1 MANGMKSYVERTTPT
16 SLERDCVDNFIK
28 HCEANNI
35 HPEPYQAEKM
45 LLSQIRSEIATRNNT
60 ADKTDQWSKP
70 VRLTPTQIAKCMIAF
85 DHVRLVA
92 FADGSFSHE
101 NDELALYQ
109 TEGKAQGLYSADRDI
124 LTRRI
129 LEYSES
135 IRAREVED
143 VIRMLRAL
151 APKVS
156 RTQEKDLIAVNN
168 GLFDYKTKQLLPF
181 SPEHVFFSKL
191 ITDYNPNAT
200 NVHITMPDGEEWD
213 CEWQLD
219 SLSDDPEMR
228 HFLRQVISAM
238 CRPHVDW
245 NKAVLAYSTKGNNG
259 KGTLAAIMRSIMGP
273 DAHASIPLKDFGKDF
288 MLEPLMHTQGI
299 IVDENDVGAYIDSSA
314 NFKNAIT
321 HDVIPINR
329 KYKNPVNVQYWGLI
343 YQCINEFPRV
353 HDRSDSY
360 LRRVII
366 VPFDKSF
373 EGVERTYIKS
383 DYIQRKE
390 VREYYLK
397 CALESEFYEFDIPQI
412 CLDAK
417 QLYSTY
423 NDPLRD
429 FFENIVST
437 LVWKK
442 QPLSWLYDLYKQWY
456 AVNHPS
462 GTVMPSSKFRLDIVQ
477 MAIDSGKW
485 TCPGIQKVV
494 AIKPGDMHGYEP
506 AIMEYN
512 VTNYMNETY
521 KGVDWEKRCNF
532 KRPKTV
538 RGCLIR
544 IGDPSPDRQKYK
556 EIEAIED
563 IEDTEFEV
571 EDTYNDVPTTTLEHS
586 SALAAVPVPAAATIA
601 HHTSAISPDERE
613 EIMREM
619 HNQELAELYQA
630 QPKPQEEN
638 KSFYESRNDNQ
649 SVDALDKEDIE
660 PDDAPS
666 LNFNGT
672 PPYSGARVR
681 DMIEERE
688 YTNTSEVYIEDDEY
702 YEQEP
707 YSSDTPT
714 ENSASPDIGW

>member
-1 MANGMKSYVERTTPT
+1 MANGLKSYVEKTTPT

-28 HCEANNI
+28 HCKENNI

-45 LLSQIRSEIATRNNT
+45 LLSQIRSEISTRNNT

-70 VRLTPTQIAKCMIAF
+70 VRLSPTQIAKCMIAF

-109 TEGKAQGLYSADRDI
+109 PDGKAQGLYSADRDI

-156 RTQEKDLIAVNN
+156 RTQEKNLIAVNN
-168 GLFDYKTKQLLPF
+168 GLFNYVTKQLEPF
-181 SPEHVFFSKL
+181 TPDHVFFSKL
-191 ITDYNPNAT
+191 VTDYNPNAQ
-200 NVHITMPDGEEWD
+200 NVQITMPDGKVWD

-219 SLSDDPEMR
+219 SLTDDPEMR
-228 HFLRQVISAM
+228 KFLRQVISAM

-245 NKAVLAYSTKGNNG
+245 NKAILAYSTKGNNG
-259 KGTLAAIMRSIMGP
+259 KGTLAAIMRAIMGP

-314 NFKNAIT
+314 NFKNVVT
-321 HDVIPINR
+321 HDIIPINR
-329 KYKNPVNVQYWGLI
+329 KYKNPVNVQYWGLV

-353 HDRSDSY
+353 HDRSESY

-366 VPFDKSF
+366 VPFDKNF
-373 EGVERTYIKS
+373 EGEERTYIKS

-397 CALESEFYEFDIPQI
+397 CALESEFYEFDIPQV

-429 FFENIVST
+429 FFENIVDH

-494 AIKPGDMHGYEP
+494 AINPGDMSGYEE

-512 VTNYMNETY
+512 VTNYMNPNY

-544 IGDPSPDRQKYK
+544 IQDPSPDRQKYK
-556 EIEAIED
+556 AVNDEHEYESDNTAL
-563 IEDTEFEV
+563 DTPV
-571 EDTYNDVPTTTLEHS
+571 NDVPTTTINNSVEDIPVVPTTAVITAHNAAM
-586 SALAAVPVPAAATIA
+586 SA
-601 HHTSAISPDERE
+601 DERE
-613 EIMREM
+613 EIMRQM
-619 HNQELAELYQA
+619 HEEDLKTIYQNQL
-630 QPKPQEEN
+630 KPNQNN
-638 KSFYESRNDNQ
+638 KSFYESRNDSQ
-649 SVDALDKEDIE
+649 SIDALDIEDIE
-660 PDDAPS
+660 PNDVLPI
-666 LNFNGT
+666 NFDGT
-672 PPYSGARVR
+672 PPYDGTRVR
-681 DMIEERE
+681 DTLEQREHTPSSMI
-688 YTNTSEVYIEDDEY
+688 YTDNDY
-702 YEQEP
+702 YDNENDYVQEN
-707 YSSDTPT
+707 PT
-714 ENSASPDIGW
+714 ENDQSYDIGW